1 MDERHTHSSAALF
14 SLSLSPGWFSEDCLL
29 TGLGERERETW
40 VVKVG
45 HMLREKENEGGRRR
59 ERDWGRVTVTW
70 KHGWVSEVESQRRG
84 EREKGRS
91 NSLVQT
97 SGSVTGLLP
106 FI

>member
-1 MDERHTHSSAALF
+1 M
-14 SLSLSPGWFSEDCLL
+14 
-29 TGLGERERETW
+29 
-40 VVKVG
+40 G
-45 HMLREKENEGGRRR
+45 HMLREKENEGGRQR